1 MKQWAEAV
9 ADRCPGGLSW
19 QHSAITILDD
29 MKNAR
34 LVAGFALKAPKGEQ
48 RYRQLEL
55 LDVYLADF
63 AEEVASIRER
73 SKPQTAPAHV
83 LTKDQFGSFLREMC
97 LLEMELDR
105 MKTAN
110 AALMEEK
117 PAEPDRS
124 LTSVLDTLSDIYK
137 EIQTWRETLA
147 GQQAPGI
154 SLERP

>member
-1 MKQWAEAV
+1 
-9 ADRCPGGLSW
+9 
-19 QHSAITILDD
+19 
-29 MKNAR
+29 
-34 LVAGFALKAPKGEQ
+34 
-48 RYRQLEL
+48 
-55 LDVYLADF
+55 
-63 AEEVASIRER
+63 
-73 SKPQTAPAHV
+73 
-83 LTKDQFGSFLREMC
+83 MC
-97 LLEMELDR
+97 LLEMELER

-124 LTSVLDTLSDIYK
+124 LTSVLDALSDIYK